1 MSLTEEVFISF
12 KLGLIVRVVA
22 TYLDGDITA
31 IGEAAKGLPAAAGD
45 GTDRGFPAAAGDI

>member
-1 MSLTEEVFISF
+1 MTEEVFISF